1 MALNRRP
8 SDVKTAVI
16 AATNLAYAAGQQ
28 IGVPVE
34 IKNAVEDSGS
44 SGTVE
49 SISILDPAKQDAA
62 VDILFFSQQPSTG
75 ADKAAWAPTAAD
87 LALLLGVVKVSA
99 TTPYADGAARSVG
112 SIGNIGLKIKAEKAA
127 PAQSN
132 TSIWVLVVSRGTPNY
147 GASAPTLTIRVGIDR
162 D

>member
-8 SDVKTAVI
+8 SDVKTVAI

-34 IKNAVEDSGS
+34 IKNAAEDSGS
-44 SGTVE
+44 SGTIQ
-49 SISILDPAKQDAA
+49 SISIQDPAKQDA
-62 VDILFFSQQPSTG
+62 VLDIIFFDQAPSTG

-87 LALLLGVVKVSA
+87 LAKILGVVKVVAANYS
-99 TTPYADGAARSVG
+99 DGAAM
-112 SIGNIGLKIKAEKAA
+112 SIGSVVNAGLKIKAGKAA
-127 PAQSN
+127 PSQSN
-132 TSIWVLVVSRGTPNY
+132 SSVWVLVVSRGTPNY
-147 GASAPTLTIRVGIDR
+147 GASAAKLALRVGIDR

>member
-8 SDVKTAVI
+8 SDVKTVAI

-44 SGTVE
+44 SATVQSV
-49 SISILDPAKQDAA
+49 SIQDPAKQDAA
-62 VDILFFSQQPSTG
+62 VDVIFFSQAPSAG

-87 LALLLGVVKVSA
+87 LAKILGVVKIVAANYS
-99 TTPYADGAARSVG
+99 DGAAM
-112 SIGNIGLKIKAEKAA
+112 SIGSLVNAGLKVKAGKAA
-127 PAQSN
+127 PSQSN
-132 TSIWVLVVSRGTPNY
+132 SSIWALIVSRGTPNY
-147 GASAPTLTIRVGIDR
+147 GASAANLALLVGIDR